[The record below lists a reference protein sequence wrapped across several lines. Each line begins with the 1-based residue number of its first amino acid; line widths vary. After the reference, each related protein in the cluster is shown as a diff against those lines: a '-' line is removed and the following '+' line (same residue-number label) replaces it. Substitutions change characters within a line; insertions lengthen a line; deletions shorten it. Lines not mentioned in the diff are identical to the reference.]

1 MYIRFIALKSW
12 FLGHKNLTSYRDA
25 LSNCTALTRFLLLH
39 WNVTASLEKIKNPP
53 ANAGVTGLSPRSGRS
68 HGVGKGN
75 PLQYSCLENSMD
87 RGGWRASFMWSQEA
101 DTANTHTC
109 THAAQILTSKDSQE
123 KIFVMIES
131 RITLSLLGAWYVCF
145 NRRNVI
151 QLIIFLFLA
160 ARKLKVQFSKTSNS
174 NWPKLGIWSFF
185 YLLQYLLNNPQ

>member
-1 MYIRFIALKSW
+1 MYSNQPGGERHRLSEYPEKKITCYLCFFNCPPLPAWLYGKCSWVNTWSVGRNIAK
-12 FLGHKNLTSYRDA
+12 D
-25 LSNCTALTRFLLLH
+25 
-39 WNVTASLEKIKNPP
+39 
-53 ANAGVTGLSPRSGRS
+53 
-68 HGVGKGN
+68 
-75 PLQYSCLENSMD
+75 
-87 RGGWRASFMWSQEA
+87 
-101 DTANTHTC
+101 
-109 THAAQILTSKDSQE
+109 KDSQE

-131 RITLSLLGAWYVCF
+131 RITLSLLGAWYVSF